1 MCILNSYF
9 EVVRLLN
16 TFNIV
21 LTKIIGGESM
31 KQKNVSKNRNALKR
45 KMASVF
51 SENMQT
57 LPTDLQGILLDDL
70 VTAFENRLS
79 VLNRAQYNVKLEMAE
94 SVECET
100 VQA

>member
-1 MCILNSYF
+1 MF
-9 EVVRLLN
+9 
-16 TFNIV
+16 
-21 LTKIIGGESM
+21 GGESM
-31 KQKNVSKNRNALKR
+31 KQKNGSKTRNALKR

-51 SENMQT
+51 SENIQT

-70 VTAFENRLS
+70 VTAFENRLN
-79 VLNRAQYNVKLEMAE
+79 VLNRAQYNVKLEIAE

>member
-1 MCILNSYF
+1 
-9 EVVRLLN
+9 
-16 TFNIV
+16 
-21 LTKIIGGESM
+21 M
-31 KQKNVSKNRNALKR
+31 KQQNCFKNRNALKR

-51 SENMQT
+51 NENIQM
-57 LPTDLQGILLDDL
+57 LPAELQGILLDDL

-79 VLNRAQYNVKLEMAE
+79 VLNRTQYNVKLEMAE

>member
-1 MCILNSYF
+1 
-9 EVVRLLN
+9 
-16 TFNIV
+16 
-21 LTKIIGGESM
+21 M
-31 KQKNVSKNRNALKR
+31 KRQICSKTRNALKR

-51 SENMQT
+51 NEDIQA
-57 LPTDLQGILLDDL
+57 LPAELQGILLDDL

-79 VLNRAQYNVKLEMAE
+79 VLNRAQYTVKLEMAE